1 VSPRGKVESAVVSPP
16 LTYERPRWVVWWVAG
31 AVLPIAILA
40 LVRIRPALDAHWE
53 NDPAHFWLVLGAAMV
68 SVVLGY
74 SVSLVARRRLDARL
88 FLVSLA
94 WLTSAGFLG
103 LHALATPGVLVGP
116 NAGFELATPVGLLL
130 GGVFVALSALEFT
143 PPASRRIIANS
154 RWFLAALAV
163 LVVGWGVVSL
173 SEAPPLENPLQEEEL
188 NGWQEALGVVGVALY
203 AAGAVGYFLLY
214 RRRHARFVFAAVFAF
229 ALLAEAMVAIA
240 SATNWRISWWEWHV
254 LMLASFLSIALTARR
269 EWHEER
275 FSALYLDHTLAGA
288 KDASILFADLQG
300 YTSYSERTNPRAVAG
315 MLNEYFSRL
324 VPLMQEGG
332 GEVHQLIGD
341 AIMVVF
347 NKEGDQKDHALTA
360 ARAGLAFQREA
371 SAIANDHPD
380 WPRFRVGINSGEVLV
395 GVLGGD
401 RGHRKHGLVGDTVN
415 LAARLEGEAPVGEV
429 VIGSGTLE
437 QLPGGVGVESLPPL
451 FVKGKREAVDAY
463 VLKKIPNIRPEGRK
477 T

>member
-1 VSPRGKVESAVVSPP
+1 MSPQGKVETTVVAPP
-16 LTYERPRWVVWWVAG
+16 LAEGRLRSMVWWVAG
-31 AVLPIAILA
+31 GVVPLA
-40 LVRIRPALDAHWE
+40 LLTVLRIRPALDARWE
-53 NDPAHFWLVLGAAMV
+53 NDPAHFWLVLGAAIV

-74 SVSLVARRRLDARL
+74 TVSFAARRRLDARL

-116 NAGFELATPVGLLL
+116 NAGFELATPFGLVL
-130 GGVFVALSALEFT
+130 GGAFVALSALEFT
-143 PPASRRIIANS
+143 PSASRRIIANS
-154 RWFLAALAV
+154 RWFLAALVA
-163 LVVGWGVVSL
+163 LIVGWGIVSL
-173 SEAPPLENPLQEEEL
+173 AEAPPLENPLQDEEL
-188 NGWQEALGVVGVALY
+188 NGWQESLGIVGVALY

-214 RRRHARFVFAAVFAF
+214 RRRRARFVFATVFAF
-229 ALLAEAMVAIA
+229 ALLAEAMVVIA

-254 LMLASFLSIALTARR
+254 LMLASFLSIALAARQ

-288 KDASILFADLQG
+288 REASILFADLQG
-300 YTSYSERTNPRAVAG
+300 YTSYSERTNPSAVAG

-324 VPLMQEGG
+324 VPLMQAEG

-347 NKEGDQKDHALTA
+347 NKEGDQQDHALLA
-360 ARAGLAFQREA
+360 ARAGLVFQRAA
-371 SAIANDHPD
+371 SEIAKDHPE

-415 LAARLEGEAPVGEV
+415 LAARLEGQAPVGEV

-437 QLPGGVGVESLPPL
+437 QLPGGVAVESLPPL
-451 FVKGKREAVDAY
+451 HVKGKQEAVDAY
-463 VLKKIPNIRPEGRK
+463 VLKDVPNLSSDGEK
-477 T
+477 L